1 MTQTPAEESETP
13 GVVSRRGFLASA
25 GVVSSYVAAGVAGFA
40 GGALTVNAAQ
50 ASTPEK
56 EAQLRA
62 GQQSATIPFY
72 GEYQAGIMTPL
83 QSYGTYMAFTLNPS
97 TTLSQARSMMQLLTD
112 DAARLAKGKPTLPD
126 GEPYLATEPAR
137 LTSTFGFGPGFFTKL
152 GLQGSIPAG
161 FAELPSFSIDKLQPE
176 FSGGDLVIH
185 VGADNP
191 LTVAHAARQLS
202 RTAHTFAEP
211 AWSQSGFNRPQ
222 YGVAS
227 DQTGRNL
234 FGQVDGTVNPRSAK
248 EFDSQVWAT
257 SGPQWF
263 RDGTCL
269 VVRRIQMDFA
279 GWDKLD
285 DTKKETAM
293 GRNLHNGAPLTG
305 TKEFD
310 TPDLKATYENGMPV
324 IASFAHVRRAKT
336 DNPAE
341 KFLRRPLNYEDG
353 LLPSGEPNAGL
364 IFAAYMADIQK
375 QFVPVQQRLADLDL
389 MNTWTTPIGSAVFAL
404 PPGCQP
410 GGYIGEGL
418 LG

>member
-1 MTQTPAEESETP
+1 MTKTPAVAEESQGE
-13 GVVSRRGFLASA
+13 VSRRSFLASA
-25 GVVSSYVAAGVAGFA
+25 GVISSYVATGVAGFA
-40 GGALTVNAAQ
+40 GGAVAASVTS
-50 ASTPEK
+50 ASSLRTQ
-56 EAQLRA
+56 AQLRDR
-62 GQQSATIPFY
+62 QQQATIPFY

-83 QSYGTYMAFTLNPS
+83 QAYGTYAAFTLKPGI
-97 TTLSQARSMMQLLTD
+97 TRDKARNMMQLLTD
-112 DAARLAKGKPTLPD
+112 DAARLSRGKPTLPD

-137 LTSTFGFGPGFFTKL
+137 LTATFGFGPGFFSKL
-152 GLQGSIPAG
+152 GLEGSLPKG
-161 FAELPSFSIDKLQPE
+161 FAELPAFSIDKLQAE
-176 FSGGDLVIH
+176 YSGGDLVIH

-191 LTVAHAARQLS
+191 LTVAHAARQLA
-202 RTAHTFAEP
+202 RTAHTFATP
-211 AWSQSGFNRPQ
+211 LWSQTGFNRPQ
-222 YGVAS
+222 YGDSS

-234 FGQVDGTVNPRSAK
+234 FGQVDGTVNPRTEK
-248 EFDSQVWAT
+248 EFDAQVWAT

-269 VVRRIQMDFA
+269 VVRRIQMDFE

-305 TKEFD
+305 KKEFD
-310 TPDLKATYENGMPV
+310 VPDLDAKNENGLPV

-336 DNPAE
+336 DNPSE

-353 LLPSGEPNAGL
+353 LLPSGQPNAGL
-364 IFAAYMADIQK
+364 IFAAYMADIQT

-418 LG
+418 LA

>member
-1 MTQTPAEESETP
+1 MTQAPAEATETT
-13 GVVSRRGFLASA
+13 GEVSRRGFLASA

-50 ASTPEK
+50 ATTPEK

-62 GQQSATIPFY
+62 QQQSVTIPFY
-72 GEYQAGIMTPL
+72 GDYQAGIMTPL
-83 QSYGTYMAFTLNPS
+83 QAYGTYIAFTLKPS
-97 TTLSQARSMMQLLTD
+97 TTVEQARSMMQLLTD
-112 DAARLAKGKPTLPD
+112 DADRLAKGKPTLPD

-137 LTSTFGFGPGFFTKL
+137 LTSTFGFGPGFFSKL
-152 GLQGSIPAG
+152 GLQGALPPG
-161 FAELPSFSIDKLQPE
+161 FAELPSFTIDKLQPE

-211 AWSQSGFNRPQ
+211 LWSQSGFNRPQ
-222 YGVAS
+222 YGVPS

-234 FGQVDGTVNPRSAK
+234 FGQVDGTVNPRSEK
-248 EFDSQVWAT
+248 EFDAQVWART
-257 SGPQWF
+257 GPRWF
-263 RDGTCL
+263 TDGTCL

-285 DTKKETAM
+285 DTKKESAM
-293 GRNLHNGAPLTG
+293 GRHLSNGAPLTG
-305 TKEFD
+305 TTEFD
-310 TPDLKATYENGMPV
+310 TPDLDAKGPGGLSV
-324 IASFAHVRRAKT
+324 IPAFAHVRRAKT
-336 DNPAE
+336 GNAQE

-375 QFVPVQQRLADLDL
+375 QFIPVQQRLADLDL
-389 MNTWTTPIGSAVFAL
+389 LNTWTTPIGSAVFAL

>member
-1 MTQTPAEESETP
+1 MPRTPAQAQAETE
-13 GVVSRRGFLASA
+13 VTRRGFLASA

-40 GGALTVNAAQ
+40 GGAVTASAAS
-50 ASTPEK
+50 ASSLRTQS
-56 EAQLRA
+56 QLRA
-62 GQQSATIPFY
+62 QEQAATIPFY

-83 QSYGTYMAFTLNPS
+83 QAYGTYMAFNLKSS
-97 TTLSQARSMMQLLTD
+97 TGIDQARSMMQLLTD
-112 DAARLAKGKPTLPD
+112 DAARLAVGKPTLPD

-152 GLQGSIPAG
+152 GLAGKMPAG
-161 FAELPSFSIDKLQPE
+161 FGELPAFSIDKLQPE
-176 FSGGDLVIH
+176 YSGGDLVIH

-191 LTVAHAARQLS
+191 LTVAHAARQLT
-202 RTAHTFAEP
+202 RTVNTFATP
-211 AWSQSGFNRPQ
+211 LWSQTGFNRPQ
-222 YGVAS
+222 YGEPT

-234 FGQVDGTVNPRSAK
+234 FGQVDGTVNPRSAQ
-248 EFDSQVWAT
+248 EFDAQVWAS
-257 SGPQWF
+257 SGPRWF
-263 RDGTCL
+263 HDGTCL
-269 VVRRIQMDFA
+269 VIRRIQMDFA

-285 DTKKETAM
+285 DTKKEASM
-293 GRNLHNGAPLTG
+293 GRRLSNGAPLTG
-305 TKEFD
+305 TSEFD
-310 TPDLKATYENGMPV
+310 KPDLEAKNAHGLSV
-324 IASFAHVRRAKT
+324 IPAFAHVRRANTGKDT
-336 DNPAE
+336 E

-389 MNTWTTPIGSAVFAL
+389 LNTWTTPIGSAVFAL
-404 PPGCQP
+404 PPSTRR